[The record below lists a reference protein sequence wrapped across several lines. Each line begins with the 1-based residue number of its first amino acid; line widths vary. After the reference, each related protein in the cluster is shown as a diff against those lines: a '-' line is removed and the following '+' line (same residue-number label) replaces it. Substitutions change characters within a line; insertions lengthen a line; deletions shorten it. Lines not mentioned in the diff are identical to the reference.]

1 MTILDPRIE
10 TASREDVRQTQLE
23 RLQATLNRAYRHVA
37 LYREKFDRAGVL
49 PETVRTLEDLARLPC
64 TTREDLLGHQ
74 PFGLFAVALRDVV
87 RLHPAMGAG
96 GPIVV
101 GYTHND
107 IAIWTRMAARAL
119 TSAGVTKEDVIQI
132 SLDYAQGAAGMG
144 AQSGAEYLGASV
156 IPASGLAPRR
166 QAQVLGNYR
175 VTVLVA
181 TPSQALHLGR
191 FLRDVDRASL
201 SLRRALIV
209 GQVWSAQLREEIEA
223 LLEVE
228 AYGSYGL
235 SEMAVPGLATECGQ
249 RNGLHLAEDN
259 VLAEVLDPAT
269 GRPAPVG
276 QPGELVLTTLTREA
290 VPMIRYRTGDITV
303 LREGAC
309 ACGRAMIRMEPT
321 HARTDDIVIVNGI
334 RVAPHQVED
343 VVDDILPGAACSLS
357 VSDQEGMEGLEI
369 RVAIDP
375 SRFEDEIRHMEMLRE
390 HIKVHILEHLG
401 LRATVRLVET
411 PRKPR

>member
-1 MTILDPRIE
+1 
-10 TASREDVRQTQLE
+10 
-23 RLQATLNRAYRHVA
+23 
-37 LYREKFDRAGVL
+37 
-49 PETVRTLEDLARLPC
+49 
-64 TTREDLLGHQ
+64 
-74 PFGLFAVALRDVV
+74 
-87 RLHPAMGAG
+87 MGA
-96 GPIVV
+96 
-101 GYTHND
+101 
-107 IAIWTRMAARAL
+107 L
-119 TSAGVTKEDVIQI
+119 
-132 SLDYAQGAAGMG
+132 
-144 AQSGAEYLGASV
+144 SGAEYLGASV

-191 FLRDVDRASL
+191 FLRDVDRPSL

-303 LREGAC
+303 LHEGAC

>member
-1 MTILDPRIE
+1 MAILDPRTE
-10 TASREDVRQTQLE
+10 TANRENIRQTQLE

-37 LYREKFDRAGVL
+37 LYREKLDNAGIL
-49 PETVRTLEDLARLPC
+49 PESVRSLEDLSRLPC

-74 PFGLFAVALRDVV
+74 PFGLFAVPLRDVV

-119 TSAGVTKEDVIQI
+119 SSAGVTKEDVIQI

-144 AQSGAEYLGASV
+144 AQSGAEHLGASV

-166 QAQVLGNYR
+166 QAQILSNYR
-175 VTVLVA
+175 VTVLIA
-181 TPSQALHLGR
+181 TPSQALHLGQ
-191 FLRDVDRASL
+191 FLRDVDRPSL
-201 SLRRALIV
+201 SLRRVLIV
-209 GQVWSAQLREEIEA
+209 GQVWSPQLREEIE
-223 LLEVE
+223 LLLAVE
-228 AYGSYGL
+228 AFASYGL
-235 SEMAVPGLATECGQ
+235 SEMAVPGLATECDH
-249 RNGLHLAEDN
+249 RKGLHLAEDN
-259 VLAEVLDPAT
+259 VLAETLDPAT
-269 GRPAPVG
+269 GRPVAPG

-303 LREGAC
+303 LHESPC
-309 ACGRAMIRMEPT
+309 ACGRTMLRMEPT
-321 HARTDDIVIVNGI
+321 HARADDTVIVNGT

-343 VVDDILPGAACSLS
+343 VVEDVLPGAACTLS
-357 VSDQEGMEGLEI
+357 VSNQEGMEELEI
-369 RVAIDP
+369 RIAIDP
-375 SRFEDEIRHMEMLRE
+375 SRFADEMRHMEMLRH
-390 HIKVHILEHLG
+390 HIKAHILEHLG
-401 LRATVRLVET
+401 LRATVRFVET